1 MKKVDPIELKS
12 RIMGDALMNCVNSAP
27 GIKFV
32 VTLDDLL
39 ADRGLSKKD
48 LEKLTGIKQQ
58 TITEFCDGKNFNLT
72 KLHVMAF
79 MVALRVTR
87 LSDIIDIEF
96 DTDYTQQADIE
107 AANWIANGVIPEALA
122 PKLAKE

>member
-27 GIKFV
+27 
-32 VTLDDLL
+32 
-39 ADRGLSKKD
+39 
-48 LEKLTGIKQQ
+48 GIKQQ